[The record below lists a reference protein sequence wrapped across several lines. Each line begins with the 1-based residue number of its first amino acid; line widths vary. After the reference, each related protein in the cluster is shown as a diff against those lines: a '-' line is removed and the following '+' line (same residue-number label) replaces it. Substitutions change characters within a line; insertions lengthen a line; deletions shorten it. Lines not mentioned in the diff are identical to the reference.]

1 MVRVST
7 RWGRQS
13 RVRVITPKCS
23 CRWPGL
29 GLAALAVIVPLVADS
44 RTDDSAAAAPDATGS
59 LESLGV
65 SPSPGSTSVVDAA
78 PLSATGVGVGE
89 TSGIEITLDTPGEVR
104 AGTRT
109 PIHVVV
115 RNTGTETFYWQ
126 AGGCGLPAEVAT
138 GPVGGLVGG
147 YTGRVSADPIWNGD
161 PALLE
166 AAITASEAGRGT
178 QLAQPE
184 SATASVSLICTA
196 DSKMQAFAP
205 GDELS
210 YSGTAELRVPP
221 GPLLAG
227 GAYQAAATFV
237 GYRSPDDYP
246 NQPLDSV
253 QVQVRFTV
261 VDAQARSSDPIDDV
275 VAAIVVEG
283 RLASWLPKTIIPD
296 RPDLVQAYRVGMSW
310 WRDAW
315 ELWVEP
321 YWGGGMLRVRVDPAN
336 NEVIDVRTHHSNG
349 PPDDEPDAS
358 SIPGTQP
365 D

>member
-1 MVRVST
+1 
-7 RWGRQS
+7 
-13 RVRVITPKCS
+13 
-23 CRWPGL
+23 
-29 GLAALAVIVPLVADS
+29 
-44 RTDDSAAAAPDATGS
+44 
-59 LESLGV
+59 
-65 SPSPGSTSVVDAA
+65 
-78 PLSATGVGVGE
+78 
-89 TSGIEITLDTPGEVR
+89 
-104 AGTRT
+104 
-109 PIHVVV
+109 
-115 RNTGTETFYWQ
+115 
-126 AGGCGLPAEVAT
+126 
-138 GPVGGLVGG
+138 
-147 YTGRVSADPIWNGD
+147 
-161 PALLE
+161 LLE